1 MRDVIWT
8 IIAVWVVYRIYEA
21 IKSSKVHINQRHEQ
35 QEQTHTYN
43 APKEGEVKIE
53 AKPPQQPT
61 ERKPNSDKGGE
72 YVDFEEVKD

>member
-8 IIAVWVVYRIYEA
+8 IIAVWVIYRIYEA
-21 IKSSKVHINQRHEQ
+21 IKASKVYIYQKHE
-35 QEQTHTYN
+35 HHYN
-43 APKEGEVKIE
+43 ARKEGEVKID
-53 AKPPQQPT
+53 AQTQAHHT

>member
-21 IKSSKVHINQRHEQ
+21 IKSSRVYIYQKHEHNYSTSQR
-35 QEQTHTYN
+35 
-43 APKEGEVKIE
+43 EGDVKID
-53 AKPPQQPT
+53 AKNQEHNT

-72 YVDFEEVKD
+72 YVDFEEIKD

>member
-21 IKSSKVHINQRHEQ
+21 IKSSKVYIYNRHE
-35 QEQTHTYN
+35 HNYN
-43 APKEGEVKIE
+43 TPKEGEVKIDTKQE
-53 AKPPQQPT
+53 T
-61 ERKPNSDKGGE
+61 TDHTDRKPNSDKGGE

>member
-8 IIAVWVVYRIYEA
+8 IITIWVVYRIYEA
-21 IKSSKVHINQRHEQ
+21 IKSSKVYIFQKHDHHYQSTSQ
-35 QEQTHTYN
+35 
-43 APKEGEVKIE
+43 KEGDIKID
-53 AKPPQQPT
+53 ANTSQSQ